1 MPQISLPK
9 LQIGDVVEGVPVAV
23 FLDLDAVFIAGG
35 GTTKCEESKGK
46 ESEQQEAFG
55 FIFH

>member
-1 MPQISLPK
+1 M
-9 LQIGDVVEGVPVAV
+9 
-23 FLDLDAVFIAGG
+23 FLDLDAVFIAGR
-35 GTTKCEESKGK
+35 GTTKREESMGK